1 MYEILKHAH
10 SGIMWLVLVMI
21 SLGIIV
27 TLLKYVK
34 KEESASPGW
43 YKFYKYTKHL
53 MYLQLLIG
61 IVLLFI
67 SPMVNYGKGMMKDDT
82 YRFYGLEHPL
92 MMLIAVAIVS
102 IGLYRGRKKS
112 TEVKKNLTIFLYLV
126 AGLAVMLSMI
136 PWDVVIA

>member
-10 SGIMWLVLVMI
+10 SGIMWLVLAML

-34 KEESASPGW
+34 KEETDSPGW

-67 SPMVNYGKGMMKDDT
+67 SPMVNYSKGMMKNEAL
-82 YRFYGLEHPL
+82 RFYGLEHPL

>member
-10 SGIMWLVLVMI
+10 SGIMWLVLAML

-34 KEESASPGW
+34 KEETDSPGW

-67 SPMVNYGKGMMKDDT
+67 SPMVNYSKEMMKNEAL
-82 YRFYGLEHPL
+82 RFYGLEHPL

-102 IGLYRGRKKS
+102 IGLYRARKKS
-112 TEVKKNLTIFLYLV
+112 TEVKKNLTIFLYFLV
-126 AGLAVMLSMI
+126 ALAVMLSMI
-136 PWDVVIA
+136 PWDAVIA